1 MRNLFVITLIATAMF
16 NVAQAAEW
24 ETITP
29 SDSLEGW
36 RVLSGEWRVEDGVV
50 IAKATKDENGW
61 LLYEAREF
69 ADVEIELEFRT
80 PTPTNGGVQLR
91 SHWLPRMPLEE
102 GETVNDAPRQM
113 HGYQVNVETRQRLG
127 TGIIMEEN
135 GRGYLA
141 EPAMEAA
148 KTLKQKD
155 WNTMRIVARGNRIEV
170 YHHDVLACKVEDDA
184 FLDGYIALQLFP
196 FQSEDAVTEME
207 YRNIKVKDYGREGN
221 WRALFNGKDFDGW
234 KKWGEEDWSV
244 EEGIIMGRS
253 GPKKSEGYL
262 ATEENFKDFHV
273 RGGFKILGDGN
284 YGLFYHST
292 IKLREKDGYPLI
304 SGLQGEVEPGFPGS
318 SGWVYESYKRGWL
331 VKPDHTTMPSVA
343 LRPDEWNEIEIRT
356 RGNHVTT
363 WINGIQ
369 VLDLEDK
376 GQQLFEGSFALQLHS
391 GGADGISWKDLY
403 VLD

>member
-1 MRNLFVITLIATAMF
+1 MRNLFIIAFVLIASAT
-16 NVAQAAEW
+16 VAGAVEW
-24 ETITP
+24 ESLTP
-29 SDSLEGW
+29 PASLEGW
-36 RVLSGEWRVEDGVV
+36 RALSGEWRVEDGV
-50 IAKATKDENGW
+50 IIGKAGKEENCW

-69 ADVEIELEFRT
+69 SDVEIELEFRT

-91 SHWLPRMPLEE
+91 SHWLPRMPLAENE
-102 GETVNDAPRQM
+102 AVADAPKQM
-113 HGYQVNVETRQRLG
+113 HGYQVNVETRKRLG

-148 KTLKQKD
+148 QTLKQKD
-155 WNTMRIVARGNRIEV
+155 WNRMRIVARGTRIEV
-170 YHHDVLACKVEDDA
+170 YLHDVLACKVEDEA
-184 FLDGYIALQLFP
+184 FLDGYLALQINP
-196 FQSEDAVTEME
+196 FQSEDATTEME

-234 KKWGEEDWSV
+234 KQWGEEDWSV
-244 EEGIIMGRS
+244 EDGIIMGRS

-262 ATEENFKDFHV
+262 ATEETFKDFRV
-273 RGGFKILGDGN
+273 RGGFKVLGEGN

-292 IKLREKDGYPLI
+292 IKLREEDGYPLI
-304 SGLQGEVEPGFPGS
+304 SGLQGEVEPGCPGS
-318 SGWVYESYKRGWL
+318 SGGVYESYKRGWL
-331 VKPDHTTMPSVA
+331 VQPDHTTMQSVA
-343 LRPDEWNEIEIRT
+343 LRPGEWNEIEIRT
-356 RGNHVTT
+356 QGNHVTT
-363 WINGIQ
+363 WVNGIQ
-369 VLDLEDK
+369 VFDLEDE

>member
-1 MRNLFVITLIATAMF
+1 MRNLLVITLVAVAANIATA
-16 NVAQAAEW
+16 VEW
-24 ETITP
+24 ESLTP
-29 SDSLEGW
+29 SASLDGW
-36 RVLSGEWRVEDGVV
+36 RVISGEWRVEDGVV
-50 IAKATKDENGW
+50 IAKAAKDENGW

-69 ADVEIELEFRT
+69 ADMELELEFRT
-80 PTPTNGGVQLR
+80 QTPTNGGVQLR
-91 SHWLPRMPLEE
+91 SHWLPRMPLAE
-102 GETVNDAPRQM
+102 GESVDSAPKQM

-141 EPAMEAA
+141 EPALEAA

-155 WNTMRIVARGNRIEV
+155 WNRMRIVVRGNLIEV
-170 YHHDVLACKVEDDA
+170 YLHDVLACKVEDEA
-184 FLDGYIALQLFP
+184 FLKGYIALQLNP
-196 FQSEDAVTEME
+196 YQSEDAVTEME

-221 WRALFNGKDFDGW
+221 WRALFNGTDFTGW
-234 KKWGEEDWSV
+234 KQWGEEDWKV
-244 EEGIIMGRS
+244 EGGIIMGRS

-262 ATEENFKDFHV
+262 ATEEIFKDFRV
-273 RGGFKILGDGN
+273 RGSFKILGEGN

-292 IKLREKDGYPLI
+292 ITLREKDGYPLI

-331 VKPDHTTMPSVA
+331 VKPDPAIMPAVA
-343 LRPDEWNEIEIRT
+343 LRPGEWNEIEIRT
-356 RGNHVTT
+356 QGKHVTT
-363 WINGIQ
+363 WINGIR
-369 VLDLEDK
+369 VLDLVDE

-391 GGADGISWKDLY
+391 GGADGISWKELY